1 MTTYKRVDGDYVITT
16 INSGDTVTLATTEA
30 NFTGNIN
37 VTGSGVINGDLTVV
51 GNLNASG
58 NIAGDKITNG
68 STSIEIPSPG
78 GNANISVGGVGNVAV
93 FTTDGANITAN
104 ITATGNVTGGNLKTS
119 NAVVAG
125 SGSIT
130 GNLTAG
136 NLSATLIAGTLSTAA
151 QPNITSVGTL
161 SSLTVSGNIA
171 GGNVS
176 GTLFTGTLA
185 TAAQPNITSVGN
197 LTSLIVTG
205 NSRGAN
211 ILTAGQV
218 IAVGNIAT
226 AGKFLGD
233 GSLISNISVANITGV
248 GSIANGT
255 SVLQVQEANG
265 VFLMTVNGTGNVI
278 VFGET
283 YANYAVPINTT
294 GNVNA
299 NYFLGNGSL
308 LSGIITSVSNINN
321 GTSEM
326 SVISSGGNIR
336 GNIAGNTVLVLS
348 STGIAITGN
357 ISTTGSGGDITGT
370 GNISA
375 NYFLGNGSQL
385 SGIITSVAS
394 MSNGTS
400 NVNIATS
407 GGNVT
412 TSVGGTANVVIV
424 TTTGAN
430 ITGTLNAT
438 GNANVGN
445 LGATN
450 IAGTLE
456 TAAQTN
462 ITSVGTLT
470 SLSVTGNVSGGNLSG
485 TNIVGTLTTA
495 SQTNITSVGTL
506 GSLSVTGNASAGNI
520 SVSTGTIT
528 GGNIVNS
535 NANGVGNIGSS
546 TTYFN
551 TVFAKATSAQYADLA
566 EIYLADKEYEPGT
579 VLRFGGEYEVTE
591 CNDYHDHRV
600 AGVVSTNPAHLMN
613 AGHQGAFPVKLAL
626 VGRVPCRV
634 RGPVTAGD
642 ILVSAGLGW
651 AKTNNQAQAGRIIG
665 KSLENSEQDAT
676 IEIVVG
682 KH

>member
-1 MTTYKRVDGDYVITT
+1 
-16 INSGDTVTLATTEA
+16 
-30 NFTGNIN
+30 
-37 VTGSGVINGDLTVV
+37 
-51 GNLNASG
+51 
-58 NIAGDKITNG
+58 
-68 STSIEIPSPG
+68 
-78 GNANISVGGVGNVAV
+78 
-93 FTTDGANITAN
+93 
-104 ITATGNVTGGNLKTS
+104 
-119 NAVVAG
+119 
-125 SGSIT
+125 
-130 GNLTAG
+130 
-136 NLSATLIAGTLSTAA
+136 
-151 QPNITSVGTL
+151 
-161 SSLTVSGNIA
+161 VSGNIA

-185 TAAQPNITSVGN
+185 TAAQPNVTSVGN

-205 NSRGAN
+205 NSRGGN
-211 ILTAGQV
+211 IVTTGQV
-218 IAVGNIAT
+218 IAIGNIST
-226 AGKFLGD
+226 AGTFIGD
-233 GSLISNISVANITGV
+233 GSGISNIAVGNITGV

-255 SVLQVQEANG
+255 SVLQVQGANG

-385 SGIITSVAS
+385 SGIITTVAS

-412 TSVGGTANVVIV
+412 TSVGGTADVLVV
-424 TTTGAN
+424 TATGAN

-445 LGATN
+445 IGATN
-450 IAGTLE
+450 AVFSGT
-456 TAAQTN
+456 
-462 ITSVGTLT
+462 
-470 SLSVTGNVSGGNLSG
+470 LSVTGNASAGNLSG

-506 GSLSVTGNASAGNI
+506 GSLSVTGNASAGNL
-520 SVSTGTIT
+520 SVGVGTIT

-546 TTYFN
+546 TVYFN
-551 TVFAKATSAQYADLA
+551 TIFAQATSAQYADLA